1 MKVDGKAI
9 LNHPL
14 DVQFNTESSEGWPRL
29 VCELWRRD
37 SIFSA
42 PPLPALLGG
51 GGTQHSGSG
60 IGDGDAGRGFLG

>member
-1 MKVDGKAI
+1 V

-37 SIFSA
+37 SVFS
-42 PPLPALLGG
+42 LGG
-51 GGTQHSGSG
+51 GGGGAEGS
-60 IGDGDAGRGFLG
+60 RGFLG